1 MEPMT
6 WTYDSGLPTPT
17 RTLVRNALIAKL
29 QPLTRAGGG
38 WLEAVIPI
46 GFSIKGPHD
55 ELGIDLLWQE
65 LGGRTPAIAVAT
77 TSLKPDDGGAP
88 DTSRGH
94 LTFELYLVS
103 SHRRGLTDGRTA
115 GDAAAAASSAADPG
129 LDAALE
135 LAWMYLLGID
145 LGIGPRSQ
153 TRGSSRRTRSSPT
166 PTRRSGSR
174 PGASGSPATST
185 SSAPASR
192 S

>member
-1 MEPMT
+1 MPLPAGTHCYKDWRSRLRSGRPCGLSDGLLRTARDVLGTYVVKDGSET
-6 WTYDSGLPTPT
+6 WIYDSGLSSPM
-17 RTLVRNALIAKL
+17 RTLIRNAVIAKL

-55 ELGIDLLWQE
+55 ELCIDLLWQE

-103 SHRRGLTDGRTA
+103 SHRCGLTDGRTA
-115 GDAAAAASSAADPG
+115 GDIAAATSNTP
-129 LDAALE
+129 
-135 LAWMYLLGID
+135 M
-145 LGIGPRSQ
+145 SQ
-153 TRGSSRRTRSSPT
+153 GSCRLTRHD
-166 PTRRSGSR
+166 
-174 PGASGSPATST
+174 
-185 SSAPASR
+185 
-192 S
+192 